1 MSAVGGFLSAD
12 GRALTLEAGE
22 ASATLV
28 LTPLTDTAAEG
39 AEDVVLRIDPLSFV
53 VRTYDGTAVA
63 GDDYKGYVGTVY
75 LDPGTTSATIS
86 IRLLGDR
93 HLSRRG
99 RVGVDPGGDR
109 VGRDNRPLGRE
120 PRECLRRGVEAVA
133 GQLGAALAKSA
144 NPMPDDAGHA
154 AVPYW
159 WALVALALAFCLR
172 RGFFALPTR

>member
-63 GDDYKGYVGTVY
+63 GDDYKGDVGTVY

-93 HLSRRG
+93 
-99 RVGVDPGGDR
+99 
-109 VGRDNRPLGRE
+109 
-120 PRECLRRGVEAVA
+120 
-133 GQLGAALAKSA
+133 
-144 NPMPDDAGHA
+144 
-154 AVPYW
+154 
-159 WALVALALAFCLR
+159 
-172 RGFFALPTR
+172 